1 MKRMMRYFQI
11 FSRPLYVPILIILSF
26 ILSFSL
32 LLFFSNAEI
41 SGYAARVI
49 DGKGDYVLPL
59 SFTLRDMNEEDGKA
73 LLGITGVRSFQWSS
87 STEGEE
93 GITILSQ
100 NYYLSTELLKKL
112 EENPKGVVVPAGY
125 QRVTG
130 ENRLI
135 IEDQDFFIVGEDDQN
150 ISYEKG
156 RPLRIYL
163 SPHAFAQLG
172 FSKVFVQLFLE
183 GFPSSQEMG
192 KIVEALQSQG
202 VSIGEIAVPDF
213 ENDLMVKQ
221 KGAILLYLMVLFI
234 FIGLNIL
241 ALFNYVLS
249 TRQRGLS
256 ILRTFGLSQ
265 RKGSS
270 LIAWEMTTYSAVA
283 SFFVLILFFLV
294 LHRLS
299 HYFLFTDVL
308 VFLLLANAVIWL
320 ATKIM
325 ASLVLSRPLGILI
338 KENWDE

>member
-1 MKRMMRYFQI
+1 MRYFQI

-41 SGYAARVI
+41 SGYAARVV

-59 SFTLRDMNEEDGKA
+59 RFTLSDMDEKAGKA
-73 LLGITGVRSFQWSS
+73 LLDTPGVRNFQWSA
-87 STEGEE
+87 STEGEK
-93 GITILSQ
+93 GITVLSQ
-100 NYYLSTELLKKL
+100 NSYLSTDLLKKL
-112 EENPKGVVVPAGY
+112 EENPKGVIVPAGY

-130 ENRLI
+130 KDRLMIEGQEFLI
-135 IEDQDFFIVGEDDQN
+135 IGEDDQN

-156 RPLRIYL
+156 RPLRVYL
-163 SPHAFAQLG
+163 SPASFSKMG
-172 FSKVFVQLFLE
+172 FSQVFVQLFLE

-192 KIVEALQSQG
+192 KIVETLQSQG
-202 VSIGEIAVPDF
+202 MSIGEIAVPDF

-221 KGAILLYLMVLFI
+221 KGALLLYLMILFI

-270 LIAWEMTTYSAVA
+270 LIAWEMMTYSTVA
-283 SFFVLILFFLV
+283 SVFVLLLFFSI

-299 HYFLFTDVL
+299 HYFHFTDVL
-308 VFLLLANAVIWL
+308 IFLFLANAGIWL

-325 ASLVLSRPLGILI
+325 ASILLSKPLGSLI
-338 KENWDE
+338 KENWNE